1 MSEPLLAWNEQL
13 EQARRD
19 MALRDK
25 WTKRRTELAREV
37 EEQQREESYWSERL
51 ASEQGDVERLQ
62 SASFSQFLWQLFGK
76 LDDKLSKE
84 EREAAEA
91 KLKHDAAAS
100 ALAAL
105 ERERADVVSKL
116 AEVEHADRNYRELMS
131 KKEQWIRQYDASKW
145 QELEELSAE
154 IGQLQSTIIE
164 FDEAIRAGLEVE
176 GALGQAEEKLSSA
189 KNWGTYDMLGGGMI
203 ATAVKHGR
211 IDDASMHIYHA
222 EDAMRRFRKE
232 LGDLNMSHN
241 SAVPQVDG
249 LLKFS
254 DYFFDGLLAD
264 WMVQGRINSSL
275 ESVRDRNRDIGQ
287 LIGKLQREKKQQET
301 RIAALK
307 NQRQNIVETYG
318 GR

>member
-1 MSEPLLAWNEQL
+1 MSEPLLAWNEKL
-13 EQARRD
+13 AQAKRD
-19 MALRDK
+19 MTLRAK
-25 WTKRRTELAREV
+25 WTKRRTDLAREAQQ
-37 EEQQREESYWSERL
+37 QQREVAYWSERL
-51 ASEQGDVERLQ
+51 ASEQADVERLR
-62 SASFSQFLWQLFGK
+62 SSSFSQFLLQLFGK

-91 KLKHDAAAS
+91 KLKHDAAAA

-105 ERERADVVSKL
+105 ERERTELVGKL
-116 AEVEHADRNYRELMS
+116 AEVEHAERDYRELLSM
-131 KKEQWIRQYDASKW
+131 KEQWIRQYDADKW
-145 QELEELSAE
+145 AELEALPAE
-154 IGQLQSTIIE
+154 IGQLQAMIVE

-211 IDDASMHIYHA
+211 IDDATMYIHQA

-232 LGDLNMSHN
+232 LGDLNLSHD
-241 SAVPQVDG
+241 SAVPQVSG

-264 WMVQGRINSSL
+264 WMVQGRINNSL
-275 ESVRDRNRDIGQ
+275 ESVSSQNRDIGQ
-287 LIGKLQREKKQQET
+287 LIGKLQRERQQLESQIKT
-301 RIAALK
+301 LSNR
-307 NQRQNIVETYG
+307 RQEIVETYG